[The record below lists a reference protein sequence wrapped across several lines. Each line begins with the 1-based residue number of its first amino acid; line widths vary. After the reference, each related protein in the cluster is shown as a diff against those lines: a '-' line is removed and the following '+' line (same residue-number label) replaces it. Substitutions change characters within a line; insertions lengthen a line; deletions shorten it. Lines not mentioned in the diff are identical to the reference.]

1 MQRYFATIEGLEDIG
16 DILRYS
22 SQVCLDQ
29 GALRHSYHLTPQF
42 DAQVS
47 DRVAVFAHGFSDA
60 WLARYER
67 SDFRKKDPIPDRV
80 MRHGALLTWA
90 DARDAAPNTPDNENY
105 FKAMDEEGLVH
116 GFGLPL
122 FGPRSRDAYAGF
134 DFGRPISEIS
144 NEALGV
150 VRSVPQAAHQRV
162 CILLESRDEV
172 PVLSERETQVM
183 QWIVRGKSLGMI
195 ADILEISP
203 DTVKTYS
210 KRIYAKLDCSDRV
223 GATVAALKFGLVN
236 V

>member
-1 MQRYFATIEGLEDIG
+1 MQRYFGTIEALDDIG
-16 DILRYS
+16 DVLRYS
-22 SQVCLDQ
+22 SRVCLEQ

-42 DAQVS
+42 EEQNSMRA
-47 DRVAVFAHGFSDA
+47 AVYAHGFSDA
-60 WLARYER
+60 WIERYEQ
-67 SDFRKKDPIPDRV
+67 SNFRQSDPIPRRV

-90 DARDAAPNTPDNENY
+90 DARTAGANTPENAAY

-134 DFGRPISEIS
+134 DFGRPVDEIS
-144 NEALGV
+144 NESLGV

-162 CILLESRDEV
+162 CILLEAMCEA
-172 PVLSERETQVM
+172 PALSERETQVL
-183 QWIVRGKSLGMI
+183 QWIARGKSLGSI
-195 ADILEISP
+195 AAILDLSR

-210 KRIYAKLDCSDRV
+210 KRIYTKLECSDRV
-223 GATVAALKFGLVN
+223 GATVAALKLGLVT